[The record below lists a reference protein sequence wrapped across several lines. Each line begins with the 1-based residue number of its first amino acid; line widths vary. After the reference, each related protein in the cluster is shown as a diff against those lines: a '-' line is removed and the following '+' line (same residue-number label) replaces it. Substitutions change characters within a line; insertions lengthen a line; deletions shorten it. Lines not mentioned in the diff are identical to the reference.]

1 MRHLKT
7 GKYFSWSFSNHLRA
21 YCRQGIGRSKNIGI
35 RVPACSRTH
44 RLFEER
50 WSLCIELL
58 HNVMLDLWKWRWDAG
73 TYCLVPAPWAE
84 IRVTWDQDLAA
95 SPGNTA
101 RLCLFLKLKRLLVV
115 HRLRTVSS
123 HMDETVNMAV
133 GRTITFPEIGQK
145 RSRVIKA
152 WARGCFS
159 SGHLIAKLG
168 AVLWHW
174 IEPGSYPDSVS
185 FKKETEN

>member
-35 RVPACSRTH
+35 GVPACSRTH

-50 WSLCIELL
+50 WFLCIELL

-73 TYCLVPAPWAE
+73 TYSLVPAPWAE

-101 RLCLFLKLKRLLVV
+101 RLCLFLKLKKIISGTQVEDNVQSHGQDSKYGCGYIPRN
-115 HRLRTVSS
+115 RTK
-123 HMDETVNMAV
+123 
-133 GRTITFPEIGQK
+133 EIKG
-145 RSRVIKA
+145 
-152 WARGCFS
+152 
-159 SGHLIAKLG
+159 
-168 AVLWHW
+168 
-174 IEPGSYPDSVS
+174 D
-185 FKKETEN
+185 